1 VNQTSK
7 TRAVVVTGA
16 STGIGKACALH
27 FDSLGFQVFAGIR
40 KQADAVTLQQEASP
54 RLTQIYLDVTKSET
68 IASAAKAVTAA
79 VGDAGLA
86 GLINNAGIAVGG
98 PLEFLSIDGLR
109 QQLEVNVIGQI
120 AVTQAFLSLLR
131 QGRGRIVNMGSIS
144 GRMAMP
150 FLGPYAASKFALGA
164 LTDSLR
170 VELYPWDIQVSI
182 VEPGSIDTPI
192 WGKSLSAAD
201 QMAKTW
207 PQQAQ
212 DLYGQ
217 AMDVTRQAVADAG
230 RSAASVNKVVEAVT
244 HALTADRP
252 KTRYLV
258 GRGTWVAALVAK
270 FMSDRLRDKITLR
283 QRG

>member
-1 VNQTSK
+1 
-7 TRAVVVTGA
+7 VVTGA
-16 STGIGKACALH
+16 STGIGKACALQ
-27 FDSLGFQVFAGIR
+27 FDSLGFRVFAGIR
-40 KQADAVTLQQEASP
+40 KQADAVALQQEASQQ
-54 RLTQIYLDVTKSET
+54 LTQIYLDVTKGET
-68 IASAAKAVTAA
+68 IASAAKAVAAA

-86 GLINNAGIAVGG
+86 GLINNGGIAVGG
-98 PLEFLSIDGLR
+98 PLEFLSVDELR

-120 AVTQAFLSLLR
+120 AVTQAFLPLLR

-144 GRMAMP
+144 GRIAMP
-150 FLGPYAASKFALGA
+150 FLGPYAASKSALGA

-182 VEPGSIDTPI
+182 VEPGPIDTPI

-207 PQQAQ
+207 PKQAQ

-217 AMDVTRQAVADAG
+217 AMEATRQAVADVG
-230 RSAASVNKVVEAVT
+230 RSAASVSKVVEAVT
-244 HALTADRP
+244 HALTAKHP

-258 GRGTWVAALVAK
+258 GRTTWITALVAK
-270 FMSDRLRDKITLR
+270 FMSDRLRDRIILR
-283 QRG
+283 QRGQTKR